1 MNVGAMSGQH
11 TPGPWSYWPG
21 VAYPLGVITRDSSA
35 GHVAVPSNCGEH
47 TIANAHLIAA
57 APELLAKLESMVA
70 VFNQP
75 EIDPLVA
82 FLAIEQARAAIRKA
96 RGQA

>member
-1 MNVGAMSGQH
+1 MSGKH
-11 TPGPWSYWPG
+11 TPGDWSAVRTASPEYAPQFG
-21 VAYPLGVITRDSSA
+21 IYAEDVKTPLAIVL
-35 GHVAVPSNCGEH
+35 GENGG
-47 TIANAHLIAA
+47 ANSELIAA